1 MTNPINPPIEIGWRG
16 KLYYC
21 DLSLGQLALV
31 EGEVGIA
38 IVYPAPT
45 MLWQKPE
52 AYQRGVLLF
61 AMLQPYSIQGLT
73 LADCMGAVVGEQR
86 EYFLVKL
93 QKATDRLKPQL
104 ENLWGIEKEAPSAP
118 LEETP
123 GGQNS
128 GPALVSTS
136 ESENPSSGA

>member
-1 MTNPINPPIEIGWRG
+1 MTNPINAPIEIGWRG
-16 KLYYC
+16 QLYYC

-31 EGEVGIA
+31 EGEVGVA

-52 AYQRGVLLF
+52 AYQRGVLLY
-61 AMLQPYSIQGLT
+61 ALLQPHQIKGVT
-73 LADCMGAVVGEQR
+73 LAECMAAVVGEQR
-86 EYFLVKL
+86 EYFLTKL

-104 ENLWGIEKEAPSAP
+104 ESLWGVPEEAPKAP
-118 LEETP
+118 LDVNS

-128 GPALVSTS
+128 GPVAVSTS
-136 ESENPSSGA
+136 DSPNPSSGA